1 MNKVAIFML
10 AGSLTVGVAGAE
22 ELKETIDR
30 TLQVRAGTNFKID
43 NINGGIEI
51 SGWDQ
56 PKIRIRATKRVESRD
71 HNMARE
77 ALKELKVEIR
87 QSGSLVE
94 VDTIH
99 PRKGESGFLDL
110 IFGTNFNMSVSYE
123 INVPRTMNVS
133 ADNVNGVIRLS
144 DVSGVAELDTTNG
157 KIEVTRCSG
166 SVDAETTN
174 GGISV
179 ELVTV
184 TPGRE
189 MSFETTN
196 GRIALTVPPSL
207 AAEINAAT
215 TNGSVRSELPL
226 TTSRFSRTSVKGL
239 LNGGGP
245 EIRLRTT
252 NGGIDIRSAGTGRA
266 TS

>member
-1 MNKVAIFML
+1 MKKTAILVMATL
-10 AGSLTVGVAGAE
+10 LSAAAADAG

-30 TLQVRAGTNFKID
+30 TLNVRPGTNFQID
-43 NINGGIEI
+43 NVNGGIEI
-51 SGWDQ
+51 TGWDQ

-71 HNMARE
+71 TDMARE

-87 QSGSLVE
+87 QSGNLVE
-94 VDTIH
+94 VDTVH
-99 PRKGESGFLDL
+99 PRKGENGFLDL
-110 IFGTNFNMSVSYE
+110 IFGTNLNMSVMYE
-123 INVPRTMNVS
+123 INVPRTMNVA

-144 DVSGVAELDTTNG
+144 DVSGVIELDTTNG
-157 KIEVTRCSG
+157 KIDVARSSG

-174 GGISV
+174 GSINV

-184 TPGRE
+184 TRGRE

-196 GRIALTVPPSL
+196 GRIALTIPSTL

-226 TTSRFSRTSVKGL
+226 TTSRSSRTSVKGS

-252 NGGIDIRSAGTGRA
+252 NGGIDIRSAGSSRA